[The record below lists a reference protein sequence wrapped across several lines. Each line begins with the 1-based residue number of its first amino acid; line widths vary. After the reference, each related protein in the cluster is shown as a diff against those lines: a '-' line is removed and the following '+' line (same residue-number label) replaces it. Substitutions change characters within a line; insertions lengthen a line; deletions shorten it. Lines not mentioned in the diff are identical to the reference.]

1 MNLSQNDQWYEDLVL
16 ELRLRD
22 IRGEAI
28 GDAVAAARSHCD
40 DSGETPVAAFGDAR
54 EYGRSLEFSRSDVVE
69 TSLPEWGR
77 VLAPVAAGLVGFSLV
92 TSTVTAVLKGEAVNV
107 AWGAAASAL
116 VLALVVLFVL
126 RYLRLLLDRPVAGI
140 LVIGSAWA
148 VMVMLPILW
157 STPAFSVPALVAAL
171 VGLAFLAGS
180 VVLGRRVGDLSDPVV
195 DPMTN
200 EDRYGT
206 SRPAAWKQLFTG
218 SWLFVTW
225 TVLVGLLL
233 CALHYGFA

>member
-77 VLAPVAAGLVGFSLV
+77 VLAPVAAGLVGFLS
-92 TSTVTAVLKGEAVNV
+92 S
-107 AWGAAASAL
+107 
-116 VLALVVLFVL
+116 
-126 RYLRLLLDRPVAGI
+126 
-140 LVIGSAWA
+140 
-148 VMVMLPILW
+148 
-157 STPAFSVPALVAAL
+157 PAP
-171 VGLAFLAGS
+171 
-180 VVLGRRVGDLSDPVV
+180 
-195 DPMTN
+195 
-200 EDRYGT
+200 
-206 SRPAAWKQLFTG
+206 SRP
-218 SWLFVTW
+218 
-225 TVLVGLLL
+225 
-233 CALHYGFA
+233 C